1 MEFSDRLNL
10 YKEEINRSLELLLE
24 GKCPASLYEPMRYAV
39 NIGGKRVR
47 PILCGIFYRMLGG
60 DPAKTLYPALAVELL
75 HNFTLVHDDI
85 MDDDDLR
92 RGQPTVHVKWDLS
105 TGVLS
110 GDGLVSL
117 AYKVLLMDKFERSDE
132 IIRIFTEGLL
142 EVCEGQAYDKE
153 FETRNDV
160 TKEEYIR
167 MINNKTAALLA
178 VPSAIG
184 ALCAG
189 ADENMV
195 NLAGRYGRAL
205 GLAFQI
211 QDDLLDIAGDE
222 KLFGK
227 TYGSD
232 VAEGKKTYLYILALK
247 LMGKED
253 LDTFTSISGKKGISR
268 EEIIKVK
275 ELYEKY
281 GIPDRAEKEA
291 AGYIKEAVSII
302 DSMQGNLDRTEL
314 REFTAWMLN
323 RKF

>member
-1 MEFSDRLNL
+1 MDFSDKMNT
-10 YKEEINRSLELLLE
+10 YKEEINGQLQSLFEKE
-24 GKCPASLYEPMRYAV
+24 KPETLYEPMKYAV

-47 PILCGIFYRMLGG
+47 PVLCGIFYRLFGG
-60 DPAKTLYPALAVELL
+60 DPARVLYPALAIELL

-92 RGQPTVHVKWDLS
+92 RGNKTVHVKWDLS

-110 GDGLVSL
+110 GDGIVSL
-117 AYKVLLMDKFERSDE
+117 AYKALLKEKFERSDE
-132 IIRIFTEGLL
+132 IIRIFTDGLL

-153 FETRNDV
+153 FETRCGV
-160 TKEEYIR
+160 TEEEYLG

-178 VPSAIG
+178 VPAAVG

-189 ADENMV
+189 AGDEQV
-195 NLAGRYGRAL
+195 RTARDYGRAL

-222 KLFGK
+222 ALFGK

-232 VAEGKKTYLYILALK
+232 VAEGKKTYLYILAVK
-247 LMGKED
+247 LMNRQDLDVFMSLAGKE
-253 LDTFTSISGKKGISR
+253 GITKD
-268 EEIIKVK
+268 EIIKVK
-275 ELYEKY
+275 NLYEKY
-281 GIPDRAEKEA
+281 GIIDKAGEEA
-291 AGYIKEAVSII
+291 AKYIKKAESLIG
-302 DSMQGNLDRTEL
+302 SLDKELDCSELKQFTE
-314 REFTAWMLN
+314 WMLK

>member
-1 MEFSDRLNL
+1 MDFSERMSSYRDD
-10 YKEEINRSLELLLE
+10 INRSLESLFDKKSPE
-24 GKCPASLYEPMRYAV
+24 VLYEPMRYAV

-47 PILCGIFYRMLGG
+47 PILCGIFYRLFGG
-60 DPAKTLYPALAVELL
+60 DPAKVLYPALAIELL

-92 RGQPTVHVKWDLS
+92 RGNKTVHVKWDLS

-110 GDGLVSL
+110 GDGIVSL
-117 AYKVLLMDKFERSDE
+117 AYKVLLKEKFERSGE
-132 IIRIFTEGLL
+132 IIRIFTDGLL

-160 TKEEYIR
+160 TEKEYVR

-189 ADENMV
+189 AGEDMV
-195 NLAGRYGRAL
+195 RLAEKYGRAL

-222 KLFGK
+222 ALFGK

-232 VAEGKKTYLYILALK
+232 VAEGKKTYLYILAVK
-247 LMGKED
+247 LMNEEDHKLFLSIAGKE
-253 LDTFTSISGKKGISR
+253 GITR
-268 EEIIKVK
+268 NEIFEVRK
-275 ELYEKY
+275 LYEKY
-281 GIPDRAEKEA
+281 GILEKAENEA
-291 AGYIKEAVSII
+291 ARYIKEAGSVI
-302 DSMQGNLDRTEL
+302 DLLPEGPFRNEL
-314 REFTAWMLN
+314 KEFTAWMLK
-323 RKF
+323 RKY